1 MFAERSSEAAI
12 IQRTIF
18 FIALFHLQNTHLDT
32 TLPPRFKK
40 TFIYLYN
47 PEKRALKSL
56 PRGARGREGVTW
68 TYYLYS
74 KYMKRFFILAL
85 SAAILAISVPSNA
98 CTNLIIGKKAS
109 ADGSVICTYNCDGF
123 GFASSLAYHRPGK
136 HEPGEMIALRG
147 FFPGSETHYIPQA
160 PYTYAVVGLMNEKQV
175 SIVETTWGGRREL
188 RNREGW
194 LDYFTLM
201 DLALQRSAS
210 AREAI
215 AVMNNL
221 VNEYGYNET
230 GESFAICDK
239 DEAWIMELIGKG
251 EGRKGAVWVARRL
264 PDDCITAYANSS
276 RIQQFPQAK
285 KIDKKLGFYVTPDG
299 ETMYSADCISFAREM
314 GYFTGA
320 DKDFSFR
327 EAYGPLDFS
336 AIRYCEARV
345 WSFFRHHYNTEVM
358 DSYLPFLNGD
368 LSQTDHLP
376 LWIKPD
382 APLTYRD
389 VQNDMRD
396 HYEGT
401 ALDMTADLSAGPWAS
416 PYRNQPVNFKSS
428 DGTDM
433 FRERPIGCQQSGM
446 TMVCRM
452 RSWLPDALGGITY
465 FNLDDAT
472 MVAYVPVYCGIN
484 RIPDAF
490 RAENNSV
497 TEFSF
502 DSAFWMNNWVANMV
516 YPRWN
521 AMIGDLQDA
530 QKELEDYYEADQ
542 AEVEQKAANMT
553 AGELTDFLTGK
564 TFAYTDKMMNR
575 WDKLAKFLIVKH
587 NDQIMRP
594 SKDGEIVRGR
604 HTSPAYSPVFIDA
617 VKAQTGSRYVK
628 PADK

>member
-1 MFAERSSEAAI
+1 
-12 IQRTIF
+12 
-18 FIALFHLQNTHLDT
+18 
-32 TLPPRFKK
+32 
-40 TFIYLYN
+40 
-47 PEKRALKSL
+47 
-56 PRGARGREGVTW
+56 
-68 TYYLYS
+68 
-74 KYMKRFFILAL
+74 MKRFFILAL

-314 GYFTGA
+314 GFFTGA

-358 DSYLPFLNGD
+358 DSYLPFLNGN

-382 APLTYRD
+382 TPLTYRD

-452 RSWLPDALGGITY
+452 RSWLPDVLGGITY

-516 YPRWN
+516 YPRWS

-628 PADK
+628 P

>member
-1 MFAERSSEAAI
+1 
-12 IQRTIF
+12 
-18 FIALFHLQNTHLDT
+18 
-32 TLPPRFKK
+32 
-40 TFIYLYN
+40 
-47 PEKRALKSL
+47 
-56 PRGARGREGVTW
+56 
-68 TYYLYS
+68 
-74 KYMKRFFILAL
+74 MKRIFVISAL
-85 SAAILAISVPSNA
+85 SAALLALAAPTDA
-98 CTNLIIGKKAS
+98 CTNLIVGKKAS

-123 GFASSLAYHRPGK
+123 GFASNLSYSAPGR

-147 FFPGSETHYIPQA
+147 GFGPNAQMHYIPQA
-160 PYTYAVVGLMNEKQV
+160 AYTYKVVGLMNEKQV

-188 RNREGW
+188 RNPEGW

-215 AVMNNL
+215 AVMHQL
-221 VNEYGYNET
+221 VQEYGYNET
-230 GESFAICDK
+230 GESFAVCDK
-239 DEAWIMELIGKG
+239 EEAWIMELIGKG
-251 EGRKGAVWVARRL
+251 KGNKGAVWVARRL

-285 KIDKKLGFYVTPDG
+285 KADKKLGFCIADG
-299 ETMYSADCISFAREM
+299 GDCMYSADVISFAREM
-314 GYFTGA
+314 GYFDGA
-320 DKDFSFR
+320 DRDFSFR
-327 EAYGPLDFS
+327 EAYGPMDFS

-345 WSFFRHHYNTEVM
+345 WSFFRHHTDPAVM
-358 DSYLPFLNGD
+358 DAYLPFLNGD
-368 LSQTDHLP
+368 LSQNDHLP

-382 APLTYRD
+382 KPVTYRD
-389 VQNDMRD
+389 IQNDMRD

-401 ALDMTADLSAGPWAS
+401 ALDMTADVSAGPWAS

-452 RSWLPDALGGITY
+452 RSWLPDAVGGITY

-472 MVAYVPVYCGIN
+472 MVAYVPVYCGID
-484 RIPDAF
+484 RIPDPF
-490 RAENNSV
+490 RRENNSI

-516 YPRWN
+516 YPRWS
-521 AMIGDLQDA
+521 ALYPDLKEA
-530 QKELEDYYEADQ
+530 QTELEDYYEADQ
-542 AEVEQKAANMT
+542 AEVEAKVAEMT
-553 AGELTDFLTGK
+553 AGEQTAYLTGK
-564 TFAYTDKMMNR
+564 TIAYTDKMMKR
-575 WDKLAKFLIVKH
+575 WDKLAKLLIVKH

-594 SKDGEIVRGR
+594 SKDGEITFGR

-617 VKAQTGSRYVK
+617 VKEKTGSRYVK
-628 PADK
+628 P

>member
-1 MFAERSSEAAI
+1 
-12 IQRTIF
+12 
-18 FIALFHLQNTHLDT
+18 
-32 TLPPRFKK
+32 
-40 TFIYLYN
+40 
-47 PEKRALKSL
+47 
-56 PRGARGREGVTW
+56 
-68 TYYLYS
+68 
-74 KYMKRFFILAL
+74 MKRFFILAL

-175 SIVETTWGGRREL
+175 SIVETTWTGRREL

-358 DSYLPFLNGD
+358 DSYLPFLNGN

-382 APLTYRD
+382 TPLTYRD

-516 YPRWN
+516 YPRWS